1 MKRSRKNRK
10 KCRFLKKVVGIAG
23 LAYAGLFAVYY
34 YDLDG
39 KLLYY
44 VVEPFLDKHYSAME
58 RPDATK
64 TPYGAKESVSVEAE
78 NFGATVDT
86 TGSFGQVA
94 RNAAA
99 GVKVGATEFGKY
111 GEPKPKLVK
120 VTM

>member
-1 MKRSRKNRK
+1 MIFGRAK
-10 KCRFLKKVVGIAG
+10 KKANKTLRKVVRIAG

-34 YDLDG
+34 FDLDG
-39 KLLYY
+39 KLIYY

-64 TPYGAKESVSVEAE
+64 TPYGAKESVSVEVKD
-78 NFGATVDT
+78 FGKTVQT
-86 TGSFGQVA
+86 GGSFGGVA
-94 RNAAA
+94 RSAAA
-99 GVKVGATEFGKY
+99 GARAGATEFGKY

>member
-1 MKRSRKNRK
+1 MKKSKGK
-10 KCRFLKKVVGIAG
+10 KKGGLLKKVVGIAG

-64 TPYGAKESVSVEAE
+64 TPYGAKENVSVEAD
-78 NFGATVDT
+78 NFGATVN
-86 TGSFGQVA
+86 TGKGFGSAVRSA
-94 RNAAA
+94 SA